1 MAGTK
6 DKLAGKAKQVEGK
19 LTGDKAR
26 EAQGRDQEDRGRI
39 KDRTHELVREDQENL
54 GRLKDTAK
62 DAGNR
67 VKRAARALRD

>member
-6 DKLAGKAKQVEGK
+6 DKLAGKAKQLEGK

-26 EAQGRDQEDRGRI
+26 EAQGKDQEDRGRI
-39 KDRTHELVREDQENL
+39 KGRTHELLREDQQNL

-62 DAGNR
+62 GAANR
-67 VKRAARALRD
+67 VKRAARELTD